1 MFKQSTFK
9 RSVFIGA
16 HSHAFGAR
24 NFLTRIGGV
33 QSKNLCLVFVQKEL
47 VQIETVQMLTCRG
60 HPGNH
65 LHMRASVSG
74 FAGFP
79 SEIFT
84 CSRSSNPRF
93 GGSMKQHMNLHL
105 RVPKHIHRPLDLHN
119 YLITILPIPWN
130 PEIWFFI
137 RQGADTRVFANSCGS
152 LKACGQKRTKCNPIK
167 KENIQPFFPQ
177 CLKAFG
183 HALALPYPA

>member
-1 MFKQSTFK
+1 
-9 RSVFIGA
+9 
-16 HSHAFGAR
+16 
-24 NFLTRIGGV
+24 
-33 QSKNLCLVFVQKEL
+33 
-47 VQIETVQMLTCRG
+47 MLTCTG

-152 LKACGQKRTKCNPIK
+152 LKACGQKRTMQSNQKRK
-167 KENIQPFFPQ
+167 YTTFFPSV
-177 CLKAFG
+177 LKGFRP
-183 HALALPYPA
+183 LALPYPALPCINSHSSWCLKLNGP

>member
-1 MFKQSTFK
+1 MTKTCALQDLQHIDPSPCFF
-9 RSVFIGA
+9 RSAV
-16 HSHAFGAR
+16 
-24 NFLTRIGGV
+24 
-33 QSKNLCLVFVQKEL
+33 
-47 VQIETVQMLTCRG
+47 LTCTG

>member
-1 MFKQSTFK
+1 MADYTGPALFWST
-9 RSVFIGA
+9 I
-16 HSHAFGAR
+16 FGAR
-24 NFLTRIGGV
+24 V
-33 QSKNLCLVFVQKEL
+33 
-47 VQIETVQMLTCRG
+47 LTCTG

-152 LKACGQKRTKCNPIK
+152 LKACGQKRTKCNPLNK
-167 KENIQPFFPQ
+167 RKYTTFFPSVLKGFRPRPSPALPCINSHSSW
-177 CLKAFG
+177 CLKLNG
-183 HALALPYPA
+183 P

>member
-1 MFKQSTFK
+1 MTTKGQGWGFRLNWIKGFISDYQWFISK
-9 RSVFIGA
+9 LSVI
-16 HSHAFGAR
+16 
-24 NFLTRIGGV
+24 NI
-33 QSKNLCLVFVQKEL
+33 NLYEL
-47 VQIETVQMLTCRG
+47 LLTCRG

-183 HALALPYPA
+183 H

>member
-1 MFKQSTFK
+1 MIPGFDRTDFVVMTGKP
-9 RSVFIGA
+9 RRLYDIVGL
-16 HSHAFGAR
+16 
-24 NFLTRIGGV
+24 LTSLKSQHRW
-33 QSKNLCLVFVQKEL
+33 
-47 VQIETVQMLTCRG
+47 MLTCRG

>member
-1 MFKQSTFK
+1 MKQGWCNRWRVSW
-9 RSVFIGA
+9 
-16 HSHAFGAR
+16 
-24 NFLTRIGGV
+24 
-33 QSKNLCLVFVQKEL
+33 LCLSIRKGIYIFT
-47 VQIETVQMLTCRG
+47 ITVCIVYIVVLTCRG

>member
-1 MFKQSTFK
+1 MGKNWKSHGKPSSSYIK
-9 RSVFIGA
+9 RLEIQLKTIRSLWEK
-16 HSHAFGAR
+16 FG
-24 NFLTRIGGV
+24 
-33 QSKNLCLVFVQKEL
+33 NLMANY
-47 VQIETVQMLTCRG
+47 QIPTERGWKHKDKPSGSYMLTCRG

-119 YLITILPIPWN
+119 YRITILPIP
-130 PEIWFFI
+130 
-137 RQGADTRVFANSCGS
+137 
-152 LKACGQKRTKCNPIK
+152 
-167 KENIQPFFPQ
+167 
-177 CLKAFG
+177 
-183 HALALPYPA
+183 